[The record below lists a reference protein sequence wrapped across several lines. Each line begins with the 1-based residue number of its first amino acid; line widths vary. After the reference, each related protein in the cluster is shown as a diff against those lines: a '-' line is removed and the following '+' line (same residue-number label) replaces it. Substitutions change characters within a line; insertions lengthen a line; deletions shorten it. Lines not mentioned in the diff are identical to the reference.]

1 MRVLPTVLLVA
12 CAGRDPAPPPP
23 AAAPGPVA
31 LPKTPAPPATFEDGP
46 ALGDAPALRAW
57 LDANPGRLLKVP
69 VGVAFRA
76 DGLGVERAWIGPT
89 GEEPPDAIRVRL
101 DDASLG
107 VALLD
112 HLRRAC
118 PPGPTCAVWLE
129 GFWGAVDLPA
139 QADDPTPRNL
149 AVRRFAGL
157 QEPGATRVYVEAR

>member
-12 CAGRDPAPPPP
+12 CAGRAPAHAPPAP
-23 AAAPGPVA
+23 APGPVA

-46 ALGDAPALRAW
+46 TLGDAPALRAW

-89 GEEPPDAIRVRL
+89 GEEPPDAIRLRL
-101 DDASLG
+101 DDAALG
-107 VALLD
+107 VALMD
-112 HLRRAC
+112 RLRRAC
-118 PPGPTCAVWLE
+118 PQRPTCAVWLE
-129 GFWGAVDLPA
+129 GFWGAVDTAP
-139 QADDPTPRNL
+139 QAEDPTPRPF

-157 QEPGATRVYVEAR
+157 QEPGAARVFVEAR